1 MVGVTRPLALNQ
13 ATTKYWTLAE
23 TVRGCAS
30 AGIRGIGVWR
40 DRLAE
45 IGVSAAA
52 RLLTDEGM
60 TVTSLCRGGFFTTD
74 PNAIDDNKRAID
86 EAAEIDCPVVVL
98 VCGGLPGASTDLP
111 GAREQVRDGI
121 AALIPYAAERD
132 VQLAIEPMHPM
143 FCSDRGVV
151 STFGQALEMARE
163 FPAERVGVVMD
174 SYHVWWDP
182 EVERQ
187 IAAAAG
193 RISLVQVSDWVTPLP
208 AGALLGRAH
217 VGDGHIDNP
226 RLVDAAYAAGYEGF
240 VEVEI
245 FNEAIWSTP
254 GDEIVRTV
262 IERHHRVFNET

>member
-1 MVGVTRPLALNQ
+1 MSRPLALNQ

-23 TVRGCAS
+23 TVRGCTA

-45 IGVSAAA
+45 IGTSTAA
-52 RLLTDEGM
+52 RLLSDEGM

-74 PNAIDDNKRAID
+74 PQAIDDNKRAID
-86 EAAEIDCPVVVL
+86 ESAEIDCPVLVL
-98 VCGGLPGASTDLP
+98 VCGGLPDGSTDLP
-111 GAREQVRDGI
+111 GARARVRDGI
-121 AALIPYAAERD
+121 AELIPYAAQRN
-132 VQLAIEPMHPM
+132 VRLAIEPMHPM

-151 STFGQALEMARE
+151 STLGQALEMARE
-163 FPAERVGVVMD
+163 FPAEQVGVVMD

-187 IAAAAG
+187 ISAAAG
-193 RISLVQVSDWVTPLP
+193 RIALVQVSDWATPLP

-217 VGDGHIDNP
+217 VGDGHIDNR
-226 RLVDAAYAAGYEGF
+226 RLVEATYRAGYDGF

-254 GDEIVRTV
+254 GDETVRTV
-262 IERHHRVFNET
+262 IERHHRVFDDA

>member
-1 MVGVTRPLALNQ
+1 VDAVSRPLALNQ

-23 TVRGCAS
+23 TVQGCAS

-52 RLLTDEGM
+52 QLLSDAGM

-74 PNAIDDNKRAID
+74 PDAIDDNKRAID

-98 VCGGLPGASTDLP
+98 VPGGLPAGSTDLP
-111 GAREQVRDGI
+111 GARARVRDGI
-121 AALIPYAAERD
+121 AALIPYAADRD

-143 FCSDRGVV
+143 FCSDRGVI
-151 STFGQALEMARE
+151 STLGQALEMALE
-163 FPAERVGVVMD
+163 FPAEQVGVVMD
-174 SYHVWWDP
+174 SYHLWWDP
-182 EVERQ
+182 QVERQ

-193 RISLVQVSDWVTPLP
+193 RIALVQVSDWVTPLP

-217 VGDGHIDNP
+217 VGDGHIDNR
-226 RLVDAAYAAGYEGF
+226 RLVDAAYATGYDGF

-245 FNEAIWSTP
+245 FNEEIWSTP
-254 GDEIVRTV
+254 GDETVRTV
-262 IERHHRVFNET
+262 IERHHRVFSGT